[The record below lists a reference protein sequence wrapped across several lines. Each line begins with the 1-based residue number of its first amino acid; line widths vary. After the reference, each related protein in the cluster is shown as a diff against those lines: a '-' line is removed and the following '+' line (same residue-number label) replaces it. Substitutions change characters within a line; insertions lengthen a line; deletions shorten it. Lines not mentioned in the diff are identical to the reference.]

1 MAMFPQ
7 NILGMLLFCGCVMVI
22 GIIQVRAVWE
32 ELQLSCVNT
41 KRLIFAPPPQCVI
54 VLYAFSRP
62 FLLDEQIQISE
73 NQNFYRSHILKVIM
87 RVPIMCFFAII
98 FSFIF
103 FQLVGGADFSPY

>member
-1 MAMFPQ
+1 M
-7 NILGMLLFCGCVMVI
+7 
-22 GIIQVRAVWE
+22 
-32 ELQLSCVNT
+32 
-41 KRLIFAPPPQCVI
+41 I

-103 FQLVGGADFSPY
+103 FQLVGGANMYVETNRMKSGMPRPGLWLNSDAP

>member
-1 MAMFPQ
+1 M
-7 NILGMLLFCGCVMVI
+7 
-22 GIIQVRAVWE
+22 
-32 ELQLSCVNT
+32 
-41 KRLIFAPPPQCVI
+41 I